1 VKKVATC
8 DSLIMLIFLFKVK
21 KVATFHG
28 VEQRNLIDSNFCKLQ
43 IYVDFC
49 IMLQISIFSFAC
61 VIVIFS
67 LASCN
72 LFIYSSYG
80 TIRWKELIHMQ
91 QLFCDVIFAY
101 FNFDLLIVNDR
112 DIILHKKEKKRKEK
126 KRNGCHC
133 GQFLPKCEF
142 SYKLDTCDWYG
153 I

>member
-126 KRNGCHC
+126 KKEWMS
-133 GQFLPKCEF
+133 LWAIPPKM
-142 SYKLDTCDWYG
+142 
-153 I
+153 